1 MKDIFVEKIMIECP
15 MCGETHYVE
24 KRQRISKAK
33 IKDEYVEFNECY
45 YKCLND
51 TELGGEFVPSKLM
64 DENLLAA
71 RNAYRIAHQMMTSHD
86 IVALRKKYGVT
97 QKEFAL
103 MLGWGEITVARYETK
118 LIQDETHDDVLK
130 AVRDDAL
137 EARRYLERNKDSFT
151 EERFNQILETI
162 DREIDTTS
170 VEYFALRKIEARYIR
185 YQGDVNATGGIK
197 IDTEKVRNMMNFFA
211 QKCMSLFKVKLMK
224 LLWYSDALYYQKHN
238 VSMSGLVYQHMPM
251 GALPIAHADL
261 MELVSVE
268 IIEDNNNQSISY
280 KILPDKYFDE
290 DVFTEEEKQVLY
302 AVVNKFGNYT
312 GKEIANYMHE
322 ETAYI
327 NTRENEVIPY
337 SLAKLVRPLE
347 N

>member
-1 MKDIFVEKIMIECP
+1 M
-15 MCGETHYVE
+15 
-24 KRQRISKAK
+24 
-33 IKDEYVEFNECY
+33 
-45 YKCLND
+45 
-51 TELGGEFVPSKLM
+51 
-64 DENLLAA
+64 
-71 RNAYRIAHQMMTSHD
+71 
-86 IVALRKKYGVT
+86 
-97 QKEFAL
+97 
-103 MLGWGEITVARYETK
+103 
-118 LIQDETHDDVLK
+118 
-130 AVRDDAL
+130 RDDAL
-137 EARRYLERNKDSFT
+137 EARRYLERNKASFT

-162 DREIDTTS
+162 DYEIEITS

-251 GALPIAHADL
+251 GALPVAHADL

-290 DVFTEEEKQVLY
+290 DYWHTISKGEYLFCRINHDPNENKRRIILTDLFGISEFYVGATKIFPLSQYHIEFFNRELRELNVSAFKI
-302 AVVNKFGNYT
+302 VV
-312 GKEIANYMHE
+312 
-322 ETAYI
+322 
-327 NTRENEVIPY
+327 
-337 SLAKLVRPLE
+337 
-347 N
+347 